1 MHNSRIF
8 CVFVALGVL
17 SGCSTAETGP
27 YNTLEPSSATSSP
40 LPTASSSAPAVAP
53 TASSSAD
60 ATQIITVDPW
70 AEDAFASSAPTVL
83 LNPSADNWCDVS
95 RVTDRSDGYMCV
107 YEPSQGHAPDAL
119 CISNPAAAE
128 EYACLEPDLT
138 WRIIRGL
145 PFKGT
150 ERSSP
155 HLQGDY
161 VYLKLIDGT
170 ICADVSKSGMEP
182 IGDYGFQGFCD
193 DGTSYY
199 ARFSSSGTP
208 ADGASPFGEGT
219 DEDGRWLV
227 KTGSAISGQLT
238 PRPVETA
245 YR

>member
-1 MHNSRIF
+1 
-8 CVFVALGVL
+8 
-17 SGCSTAETGP
+17 
-27 YNTLEPSSATSSP
+27 
-40 LPTASSSAPAVAP
+40 
-53 TASSSAD
+53 
-60 ATQIITVDPW
+60 
-70 AEDAFASSAPTVL
+70 L
-83 LNPSADNWCDVS
+83 LNPSEDNWCDVS

-199 ARFSSSGTP
+199 TRFSSSGTP
-208 ADGASPFGEGT
+208 ADGASPFGEGHRRGRT
-219 DEDGRWLV
+219 LAGQNRFSNLRSVDPPACRDCLPVRCTPVCGRFDGDFQAGRAGGRGLEF
-227 KTGSAISGQLT
+227 S
-238 PRPVETA
+238 R
-245 YR
+245 